1 MSMKTL
7 LLTCLAFAGTFF
19 ASAKEVRY
27 VAANGDDAN
36 DGLTERTAWKTV
48 ARLVEGLPAG
58 GEGRLRRGDLF
69 YCGRVTLRPGP
80 DAEHRTTLT
89 AWGEGPKPVLSAYML
104 PSSDPSVWQPAGTN
118 LWAYVPKADKGL
130 RGNVFEVN
138 GNIGFLKVD
147 GKIFA
152 RKFFKLGQLSRQW
165 DFYDDHRTLTVWS
178 EKNPAELTKDMKLAP
193 NVRVISF
200 VNHLEVRDIDVRGT
214 GGHGIA
220 GIGCDVRVLGCGF
233 HEIGGSHL
241 AGHGQGTSR
250 YGNGVECWAGS
261 KDVLVKNCS
270 ISDVYDV
277 AFTMQ
282 GPNPPHSWENVHV
295 EDCVITRCTQA
306 IEIWAKRC
314 KPGIGFKNC
323 TFERNLCVDTSRN
336 WGYEVRPDKANG
348 TPLLLYSMETDT
360 CDLTIRGNR
369 FVNSLG
375 ALVCFWR
382 GLGTLPEGYRIIDN
396 TIEGGKDAPICCQQG
411 KDPAA
416 FAARERKIR
425 SENKFVVR

>member
-1 MSMKTL
+1 M
-7 LLTCLAFAGTFF
+7 
-19 ASAKEVRY
+19 
-27 VAANGDDAN
+27 
-36 DGLTERTAWKTV
+36 
-48 ARLVEGLPAG
+48 
-58 GEGRLRRGDLF
+58 
-69 YCGRVTLRPGP
+69 TLRPGP
-80 DAEHRTTLT
+80 DAERRTTLT
-89 AWGEGPKPVLSAYML
+89 TWGEGPKPVLSAYML

-152 RKFFKLGQLSRQW
+152 RKFFKLGQLARQW
-165 DFYDDHRTLTVWS
+165 DFSDDHRTLTVWS
-178 EKNPAELTKDMKLAP
+178 ERNPAELTKDLKLAP

-200 VNHLEVRDIDVRGT
+200 VNHLEVRDIDVCGT
-214 GGHGIA
+214 GGHGIS
-220 GIGCDVRVLGCGF
+220 GVGCDVRVLSCGF

-282 GPNPPHSWENVHV
+282 GPNPPHSWENIHV

-306 IEIWAKRC
+306 IEIWAKKC

-369 FVNSLG
+369 FVNSQG

-382 GLGTLPEGYRIIDN
+382 GLGTLPVGYRVVDN
-396 TIEGGKDAPICCQQG
+396 TIEGDKDAPICCQQG

-425 SENKFVVR
+425 SENKFVAK